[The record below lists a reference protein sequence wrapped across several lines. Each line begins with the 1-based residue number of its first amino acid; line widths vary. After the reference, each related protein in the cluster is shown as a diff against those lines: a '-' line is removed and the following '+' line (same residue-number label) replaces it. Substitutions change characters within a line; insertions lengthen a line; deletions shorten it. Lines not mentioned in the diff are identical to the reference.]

1 MDSALTDTFPL
12 QFKEELAMPGS
23 ATDRTSTGSVVIRP
37 LDPEDAAITTAMRA
51 MASSTK
57 GVPRGIEARGQFDA
71 LMESV
76 LPRDDVTFEADALGG
91 IPGIWVH
98 PANWRSGEAI
108 VHLHGGWNFGS
119 AKAYRHLVG
128 HIAARAGA
136 RAFIP
141 DYRLAPE
148 HPFPVATHDV
158 LACYRGLTG
167 SGVRRIALTGDSA
180 GGNLALVLASRV
192 TGEAVSTN
200 ATLVGI
206 AVLSPVTDLT
216 LSSATY
222 DTRADADP
230 FFTRLQVAELVH
242 SYLGSADAKH
252 PLASPLHSQL
262 AGMPPVRIHVGDDEV
277 LLDDSLRYAERAV
290 TASIDTRLDVWMGMP
305 HGFPGSIGKLKAAA
319 QALDAV
325 GAFLT
330 ERLQAHASP

>member
-1 MDSALTDTFPL
+1 MPASA
-12 QFKEELAMPGS
+12 S
-23 ATDRTSTGSVVIRP
+23 DRTSTGFVVIHP
-37 LDPEDAAITTAMRA
+37 LDPEDAAITAAMRA
-51 MASSTK
+51 MTSSTK
-57 GVPRGIEARGQFDA
+57 GARRGIEARGEFDA

-76 LPRDDVTFEADALGG
+76 LPRDDVTFEADTLGG
-91 IPGIWVH
+91 VCGLWVH
-98 PANWRSGEAI
+98 PADWRSGEAI
-108 VHLHGGWNFGS
+108 VHLHGGWFNFGS
-119 AKAYRHLVG
+119 ARAFRHLVG

-148 HPFPVATHDV
+148 HRFPAATDDV
-158 LACYRGLTG
+158 LACYRGLGG

-180 GGNLALVLASRV
+180 GGNLALGLASRV

-216 LSSATY
+216 LSGAAY
-222 DTRADADP
+222 ETRADADP
-230 FFTRLQVAELVH
+230 FFTRPQVAELVH

-290 TASIDTRLDVWMGMP
+290 TASVDARLDVWMGMP
-305 HGFPGSIGKLKAAA
+305 HGFAGSIGKLKAAA

-330 ERLQAHASP
+330 ERLQVHASS